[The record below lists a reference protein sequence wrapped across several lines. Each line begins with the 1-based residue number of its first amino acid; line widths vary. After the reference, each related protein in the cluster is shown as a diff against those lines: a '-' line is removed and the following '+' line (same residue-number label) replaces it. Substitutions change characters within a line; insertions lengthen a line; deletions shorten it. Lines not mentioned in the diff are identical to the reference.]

1 MQKFD
6 KLAQAMDKH
15 DAIFRGE
22 SPSNNIGEVKKTLK
36 VEELKPK
43 TVSIYALKGIQ
54 MGPEAKDEVGLDHMF
69 EFDNKED
76 AEMHQENENSL
87 PTIIGPEQKKMY
99 QEIEELV
106 DLVPEIND
114 I

>member
-1 MQKFD
+1 
-6 KLAQAMDKH
+6 MDKH

-22 SPSNNIGEVKKTLK
+22 SPGTNIGEVKKSLK
-36 VEELKPK
+36 VDDFKQK

-54 MGPEAKDEVGLDHMF
+54 LAPETINEMSLDHMF

-99 QEIEELV
+99 
-106 DLVPEIND
+106 
-114 I
+114 

>member
-6 KLAQAMDKH
+6 KLAEAMDKH

-22 SPSNNIGEVKKTLK
+22 SPATKIGEVKKTLK
-36 VEELKPK
+36 FDDYKPK

-54 MGPEAKDEVGLDHMF
+54 LAPETKDEISLDPMF

-76 AEMHQENENSL
+76 AEMQQENEISL

-99 QEIEELV
+99 QEIEELA

>member
-43 TVSIYALKGIQ
+43 TVSIY
-54 MGPEAKDEVGLDHMF
+54 
-69 EFDNKED
+69 KED

-99 QEIEELV
+99 QEIEELA